1 MHDQLRELGREIVRQ
16 ECLRVPGKR
25 SRLWCPT
32 VAFDVVQ
39 NNLGTE
45 NIVTLKLPGL
55 ANAHYF
61 TSGEFSRLPSLR
73 FLELDGGNIVG
84 DFKNLLSNLIWF
96 SWHHCPSNLHANGLC
111 LKNLVVLK
119 LSKSDI
125 TEDWN
130 GWGPCMVNDNLKV
143 IYLTSCKRLRR
154 TPDFSKC
161 MNLKRLVIK
170 DCKFLDEIN
179 SSVGQLGRLKYLE
192 ISEEPCWTV
201 QAHGGPPNFNN
212 FIVLP
217 LLPESIGGLKS
228 LSMLKVE
235 NLCKNI
241 ALPHSIGELLDLKH
255 LSLHNCPLLGK
266 LPDSVG
272 ELRRLLSLDLSCT
285 NINALPD
292 SIGRLESLIKMDL
305 SCTNIVELPYSIG
318 NLRQLK
324 FMCLDW
330 TKIRELPK
338 SIWTL
343 ENLEELTAKGCQN
356 LEGEIPGEIVGLSRL
371 TILNLSQSKVS
382 GVPITINRLSNLRE
396 LVLTNCN
403 GLQSLP
409 DLPTSLTKLE
419 LSSSPLQAE
428 PKNLPESLIMLDLC
442 SSPLQAVP
450 NLPCRLSLSSFFPL
464 LSRAF
469 SLYCRPYPKLEW
481 LGRLHE
487 LQTLRLVLSDFYLP
501 PTDLS
506 SLSQLRSLEITCHVP
521 RSLTRLPSS
530 LEELC
535 LEDIK
540 TPIEWPLFSNLGNL
554 AELKLFGCQLREI
567 EFDNVLGQ
575 LENLQR
581 LQVRMCK
588 SLVRLS
594 NLSSLKELRVL
605 SVEYCPQLTEIG
617 SEPSSPKLGK
627 LQTLRVYYCE
637 SLQKWPD
644 IPNACQVEAYP
655 REICRRVR

>member
-1 MHDQLRELGREIVRQ
+1 M
-16 ECLRVPGKR
+16 
-25 SRLWCPT
+25 
-32 VAFDVVQ
+32 
-39 NNLGTE
+39 
-45 NIVTLKLPGL
+45 
-55 ANAHYF
+55 
-61 TSGEFSRLPSLR
+61 
-73 FLELDGGNIVG
+73 
-84 DFKNLLSNLIWF
+84 
-96 SWHHCPSNLHANGLC
+96 
-111 LKNLVVLK
+111 
-119 LSKSDI
+119 
-125 TEDWN
+125 
-130 GWGPCMVNDNLKV
+130 
-143 IYLTSCKRLRR
+143 R

-170 DCKFLDEIN
+170 DCKLLDEIN
-179 SSVGQLGRLKYLE
+179 SSVGQLGHLKYLE
-192 ISEEPCWTV
+192 ISDEPCSRM
-201 QAHGGPPNFNN
+201 QLNGPCPNFNN

-217 LLPESIGGLKS
+217 LLPDSIGGLKS

-235 NLCKNI
+235 NLSNNKV
-241 ALPHSIGELLDLKH
+241 LPPSIGELLDLKH
-255 LSLHNCPLLGK
+255 LSLHGCTLLEK
-266 LPDSVG
+266 LPESIG
-272 ELRRLLSLDLSCT
+272 ELRRLLCLDLSCT

-305 SCTNIVELPYSIG
+305 SHTNIAELPNSIG

-324 FMCLDW
+324 FMCLDS

-343 ENLEELTAKGCQN
+343 ENLEELTARGCQN
-356 LEGEIPGEIVGLSRL
+356 LEGEIPSEIMGLSQL
-371 TILNLSQSKVS
+371 TNLNLSHSKVS
-382 GVPITINRLSNLRE
+382 GVPMTINRLSNLRE

-419 LSSSPLQAE
+419 LSSSPLQAV
-428 PKNLPESLIMLDLC
+428 PKDLLSLLMLELP
-442 SSPLQAVP
+442 SSPMQAVP

-469 SLYCRPYPKLEW
+469 SLFPLLSLAYYLSRRPYPKLEW

-487 LQTLRLVLSDFYLP
+487 LQTLRLVLSDFNLP

-554 AELKLFGCQLREI
+554 TELKLFGCQLREI

-627 LQTLRVYYCE
+627 LQWLRVYYCE
-637 SLQKWPD
+637 SLQKLPD

-655 REICRRVR
+655 REICRRVL